1 MSRNGARAKWIEAAL
16 NELANGGVERVR
28 VEVIAQSLG
37 VTKGGF
43 YWHFKDRRD
52 LLEAILESW
61 SEGRIAAIEKQT
73 ELDSGTARD
82 RLRALIKLYSERV
95 NPHGMA
101 IELAIRQ
108 WARSGKSAAEAVTR
122 VDSARL
128 QQLVQLFAK
137 LGLTRD
143 EAETRALLFYSFV
156 FGQSLLFLERENE
169 RRKLLTAACASLL
182 IEEGEQT
189 SLWGVADAN
198 LEPSNL
204 KSDG

>member
-156 FGQSLLFLERENE
+156 FGQSLLFLDREQE
-169 RRKLLTAACASLL
+169 TKKLLTAACASLL
-182 IEEGEQT
+182 IEEDAQT
-189 SLWGVADAN
+189 DLLG
-198 LEPSNL
+198 
-204 KSDG
+204 